1 MAAMESKFGNV
12 VSTNAHFVFKPC
24 CGGQYF
30 LGLEWE
36 IEERGLDNFWVGSGA
51 GAIAVLES

>member
-1 MAAMESKFGNV
+1 MESKFGNV
-12 VSTNAHFVFKPC
+12 VNTKAHVLFKPC